1 MSKISSNQ
9 NHEFI
14 SMIDKTKTPMFNMNL
29 GEKFNEIAQKAITE
43 IITEN
48 KENNSVIIKSSNRD
62 SSFNED
68 NEEFDDIPLCDYLP
82 KNKKYEDKIPKLD
95 IPDTSIHSTQD
106 IIKVEEKKEK
116 PKVSFSN
123 IFKKKEVPNLENK
136 IEQHELL
143 NEKKTSK
150 DSFNEDHEEYDDIPL
165 CEYLHKNNQYENKIP
180 KLELPSSN
188 ILDNG
193 HSGPNI
199 MKKQEIK
206 ENSIVKTEEK
216 KESSMNKFKN
226 IFNKKKEIIPDSSI
240 KNISIDETNQKS
252 SKRDNSFNENDDDFD
267 DIPLCEH
274 LPKNKQYEDK
284 IPKLELPNTLSEVG
298 LGGAVHKEEDKHK
311 NNIKKPN
318 FSLKIKETKSVNNEH
333 QKSDLSRSISNNEK
347 KKSSR
352 ENSFNDD
359 EEDFDDIPLCDLLPK
374 NKQYGDKIPK
384 LELPNTL
391 SEVGLGGA
399 MEEKQ
404 TNVNPGIKIESNH
417 TKNKSN
423 TDIIKLTDSSN
434 KFSLKQK
441 IQNKSGVLSDFILN
455 DNENHLQAHERK
467 KSMPQNF
474 LINSISLEKNEEDPK
489 LKKGKFILKQFLYLK

>member
-14 SMIDKTKTPMFNMNL
+14 SMIDKTKTPVFNMNL

-68 NEEFDDIPLCDYLP
+68 NEEFEDIPLCELLP

-95 IPDTSIHSTQD
+95 IPDSSIPVIHEPVKQ
-106 IIKVEEKKEK
+106 EEKKEK
-116 PKVSFSN
+116 PKVSFSK
-123 IFKKKEVPNLENK
+123 IFKKKEAPVFENK
-136 IEQHELL
+136 VIEQLEPL

-150 DSFNEDHEEYDDIPL
+150 DSFNEDHEEFDDIPL
-165 CEYLHKNNQYENKIP
+165 CEYQNKNNQYGNKIP
-180 KLELPSSN
+180 KLELPHSN
-188 ILDNG
+188 IGETG
-193 HSGPNI
+193 HASQNLPKI
-199 MKKQEIK
+199 HEIK
-206 ENSIVKTEEK
+206 DNNKYVKPEEK
-216 KESSMNKFKN
+216 KEVSVNKFKN
-226 IFNKKKEIIPDSSI
+226 IFNKKKEKEIPPDPTPI
-240 KNISIDETNQKS
+240 VNNNFSIDETNPKS
-252 SKRDNSFNENDDDFD
+252 SNRDNSFNENDEDFD

-284 IPKLELPNTLSEVG
+284 IPKLELPNTLSEIG
-298 LGGAVHKEEDKHK
+298 LGGAVQKEEE
-311 NNIKKPN
+311 KPKINLNKIN
-318 FSLKIKETKSVNNEH
+318 FSLKKKENQVSTVNDN

-347 KKSSR
+347 KKTSR

-399 MEEKQ
+399 AEEK
-404 TNVNPGIKIESNH
+404 SNIMNSGMKVGSLH

-423 TDIIKLTDSSN
+423 TDIIKLNNSSN

-441 IQNKSGVLSDFILN
+441 IQNKSGVLSDFVLI
-455 DNENHLQAHERK
+455 DNEKNLHAHERK

-489 LKKGKFILKQFLYLK
+489 VKKGN